1 MTTTKTT
8 SSSNSLIRGHPFLY
22 VFLVASAMAIVSI
35 FSQHESIRHNL
46 SYTVDLK
53 SESKVKVK
61 VKLIQE
67 RIESID
73 NLSKTASPS
82 LSALSTTTPIITTR
96 TNNASVP
103 VPVPVPVSIPTLS
116 EHKNEYYKHDFS
128 YDHERWENNN
138 NGPRIVVLAGPH
150 KTASTTLQDFFA
162 NIAGSTISVVANHS
176 NTTTNN
182 DITKQQQTL
191 KQEQPHPTVTEWVWP
206 VGVREEYKDRMKV
219 LGSAAKFYA
228 TLASFVTGRRK
239 NYYIYRQNNSGKS
252 EQEKEETNAF
262 VVEYY
267 RSLFRRPW
275 EEGKNLVIGAEAFDT
290 LTFGLLN
297 KKAASRQ
304 LGEETHVS
312 PDSSQIIDAL
322 VDLFPW
328 DTTAAVLS
336 ATATASPDTNN
347 NSIGEGQSS
356 KSTGTSSFRTV
367 PPLRLEDIE
376 IHINYRTPRIDHVVS
391 IWHQLGGK
399 KRFSKFLAKPQSSQ
413 NIYQSN
419 SLALALQFVRKG
431 IKTTIVDMAG
441 AYEHKSR
448 VISSNEPS
456 SIQDEQHEEEMNS
469 ANITVVEGL
478 QGVVACDILQM
489 GRNKNQDDGGGLW
502 CDSNSKLY
510 MVGFEQEVTDK
521 NKKSDKN
528 ERCLSDGQMQAINRA
543 FEEYDCGVWQ
553 HLQKYQEQGLL
564 RILYPSEHLFSTC
577 NLEGSPDLA
586 FRVLL
591 AKVRKIANN
600 PNGRVS
606 K

>member
-1 MTTTKTT
+1 MTMTMTMTMTTTKTT
-8 SSSNSLIRGHPFLY
+8 SSSNSLIRGHVFLY
-22 VFLVASAMAIVSI
+22 VFLVASAIVSI
-35 FSQHESIRHNL
+35 FSEHELIRHNL

-53 SESKVKVK
+53 SESKV
-61 VKLIQE
+61 
-67 RIESID
+67 
-73 NLSKTASPS
+73 
-82 LSALSTTTPIITTR
+82 
-96 TNNASVP
+96 
-103 VPVPVPVSIPTLS
+103 S

-138 NGPRIVVLAGPH
+138 NGPRIVVMAGPH

-162 NIAGSTISVVANHS
+162 MIAGSTISVG
-176 NTTTNN
+176 

-191 KQEQPHPTVTEWVWP
+191 KQKQPHPTVTEWVWP
-206 VGVREEYKDRMKV
+206 VGVREEYKDRIFVMRQAY
-219 LGSAAKFYA
+219 GFYA
-228 TLASFVTGRRK
+228 TLASFVTGRRESF
-239 NYYIYRQNNSGKS
+239 IYKQNNRGKS

-275 EEGKNLVIGAEAFDT
+275 EEGKKLVIGTEEFDT
-290 LTFGLLN
+290 VTFGLLN

-304 LGEETHVS
+304 MGEETHVS
-312 PDSSQIIDAL
+312 PDSSQMIDAL

-336 ATATASPDTNN
+336 ATATALPDTNN
-347 NSIGEGQSS
+347 NSIGEGQIS
-356 KSTGTSSFRTV
+356 KSTGTSSFRSV

-391 IWHQLGGK
+391 IWHESGGK
-399 KRFSKFLAKPQSSQ
+399 NRLSTFLAKPESSQ

-448 VISSNEPS
+448 V
-456 SIQDEQHEEEMNS
+456 QDEQHEEEMNS
-469 ANITVVEGL
+469 ANITVVGGL

-510 MVGFEQEVTDK
+510 MVGLRQNVTDK

-528 ERCLSDGQMQAINRA
+528 ERDLSDGQMQAINRA

-591 AKVRKIANN
+591 EKVRKIANN
-600 PNGRVS
+600 PNGTVS